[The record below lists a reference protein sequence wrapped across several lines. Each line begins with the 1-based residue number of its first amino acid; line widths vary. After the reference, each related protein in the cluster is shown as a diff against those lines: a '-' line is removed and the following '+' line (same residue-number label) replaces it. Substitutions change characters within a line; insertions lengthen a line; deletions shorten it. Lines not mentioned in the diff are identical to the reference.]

1 MSNSS
6 NRILIRDYNGKEV
19 QRFFG
24 IFLYKD
30 DDYKG
35 YTKICTDEESRAFLK
50 RQKAK
55 PYIKKRLD
63 ALWVD
68 YFTDSEA

>member
-19 QRFFG
+19 ERFFG

-50 RQKAK
+50 Q
-55 PYIKKRLD
+55 
-63 ALWVD
+63 
-68 YFTDSEA
+68 